1 MSEAFALGLGANV
14 GDALETLTAAVY
26 AVDDLDG
33 VVVTDVSGVYRTPP
47 WPAPPDPRAVPQD
60 DFLNLAVLGV
70 TSLSPLELLDE
81 LQLIEAAFGRDRDR
95 EVRWGPRPLDIDL
108 LLLGEVE
115 LGTERLV
122 LPHPRITERAF
133 VLVPLL
139 EVLPGGVLPGG
150 QRLTAALAALAPIE
164 DIELEVRLE
173 DVPGRRL
180 ARPEGPSGPPA
191 GFVRPGW
198 SDMEVAREPGPT
210 RGVDRG
216 HGGRADGGAGGGAG
230 AGADGGAG

>member
-1 MSEAFALGLGANV
+1 VSEPFALGLGANV

-26 AVDDLDG
+26 AIDDVDG

-60 DFLNLAVLGV
+60 DYLNLAVVGV

-115 LGTERLV
+115 LDTERLV

-150 QRLTAALAALAPIE
+150 RRLTAALSALAPIE

-173 DVPGRRL
+173 DVPGGRL
-180 ARPEGPSGPPA
+180 ARPEGPSSPPA
-191 GFVRPGW
+191 GFARPGW
-198 SDMEVAREPGPT
+198 QDIEAAREPGPT
-210 RGVDRG
+210 GTGDRG
-216 HGGRADGGAGGGAG
+216 RDGGADAAAD
-230 AGADGGAG
+230 AGADGGGR